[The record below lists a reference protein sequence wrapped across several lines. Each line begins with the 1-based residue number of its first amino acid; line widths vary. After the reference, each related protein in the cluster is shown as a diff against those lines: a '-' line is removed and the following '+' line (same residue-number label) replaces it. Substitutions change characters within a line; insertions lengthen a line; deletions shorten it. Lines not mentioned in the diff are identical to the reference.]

1 MFLQNLIG
9 HKTSEDFLFQR
20 LLFEVEARYDHYT
33 SKYLQL
39 ILEKHNNGQIEVVE
53 LIKPTGE
60 AEFEA
65 NIIKFIKKKDWVNIS
80 PYSEGLILSL
90 CRKNLSTK
98 SVLISTKTPNMIL
111 EGSFADPD
119 ISYPDLT
126 VEEIKQGIYELCGI
140 MEDHIENGLKPKK
153 AM

>member
-20 LLFEVEARYDHYT
+20 LLFEVEARFDHYT

-53 LIKPTGE
+53 IIKSTGE
-60 AEFEA
+60 AEFDS
-65 NIIKFIKKKDWVNIS
+65 NIKKFLKKKDWVNIS

-98 SVLISTKTPNMIL
+98 SVLISTKTPTMIL

-119 ISYPDLT
+119 ISYPELT
-126 VEEIKQGIYELCGI
+126 AEEIKQGIYELCGI
-140 MEDHIENGLKPKK
+140 MEDHIENPLKPKK